1 MMMVSVEYSEAI
13 VEILDILE
21 NSDDTIY
28 KKIPNKLI
36 EFWQRNKSTTYK
48 PNLDHDKPLNEMDLK
63 EKTKD
68 IITMIYLNYL
78 CDENEKEIIID
89 RLRKNEENYQLMLR
103 DKYNPDNIF
112 KKQAKQETIKIE
124 ESIKNVDI
132 VEYKESIFS
141 KIIKLIKRFF
151 KL

>member
-1 MMMVSVEYSEAI
+1 MISVEYSEAI
-13 VEILDILE
+13 SEVLDILE
-21 NSDDTIY
+21 NSDDTIS

-48 PNLDHDKPLNEMDLK
+48 PNLDHSKTINEMKLK

-78 CDENEKEIIID
+78 CDENEKKSIMD
-89 RLRKNEENYQLMLR
+89 TLRKNEDNYQLMLR
-103 DKYNPDNIF
+103 NKYNPDSIF
-112 KKQAKQETIKIE
+112 KKQTQQEIIKTE
-124 ESIKNVDI
+124 ESIKNVAI

-141 KIIKLIKRFF
+141 KIIKVIKRFF

>member
-1 MMMVSVEYSEAI
+1 MISVEYSEAI
-13 VEILDILE
+13 SEVLDILE
-21 NSDDTIY
+21 NSDDTIS

-48 PNLDHDKPLNEMDLK
+48 PNLDHSKTINEMKLK

-78 CDENEKEIIID
+78 CDENEKKSIMD
-89 RLRKNEENYQLMLR
+89 TLRKNEDNYQLMLR
-103 DKYNPDNIF
+103 NKYNPDSIF
-112 KKQAKQETIKIE
+112 KKQTQQEIIKTE
-124 ESIKNVDI
+124 ESIKNVAI
-132 VEYKESIFS
+132 VKYKESIFS
-141 KIIKLIKRFF
+141 KIIKVIKRFF

>member
-1 MMMVSVEYSEAI
+1 MISVEYSEAI
-13 VEILDILE
+13 SEVLDILE
-21 NSDDTIY
+21 NSDDTIS

-48 PNLDHDKPLNEMDLK
+48 PNLDHSKTINEMKLK

-78 CDENEKEIIID
+78 CNENEKESIMD
-89 RLRKNEENYQLMLR
+89 TLRKNEENYQLMLR
-103 DKYNPDNIF
+103 NKYNPDNIF
-112 KKQAKQETIKIE
+112 KKQTQQEIIKAE
-124 ESIKNVDI
+124 ESIKNVAI

-141 KIIKLIKRFF
+141 KIIKVIKRFF

>member
-1 MMMVSVEYSEAI
+1 MVSTEYSEAI

-28 KKIPNKLI
+28 KKVPNKLI

-48 PNLDHDKPLNEMDLK
+48 PNLDHNKPLNEMNLK
-63 EKTKD
+63 QKTKD

-78 CDENEKEIIID
+78 CDENEKESIID
-89 RLRKNEENYQLMLR
+89 KLNKNEKDYQAMLR
-103 DKYNPDNIF
+103 EKYNPDNIF
-112 KKQAKQETIKIE
+112 KRKFEQETIKIE
-124 ESIKNVDI
+124 DSTNNVAI

-141 KIIKLIKRFF
+141 KIKKIFKRFF
-151 KL
+151 RL